1 MSLVS
6 SIRETGCFSKN
17 AELSLLDTSGTK
29 VLDWY
34 VCYFPR
40 EPYYWFAKYLEPGF
54 AHVELARPIQ
64 YGPAL
69 TDVVWLHLIP
79 TFETLDAEV
88 SLDPTP
94 PWVRCPSATIQR
106 VSVAK
111 RLGVMRSWW
120 DMGPPTCV
128 EFVKAALGI
137 SAFFVRT
144 PYQLYTHIAKRG
156 GVIKPR

>member
-1 MSLVS
+1 MSGKE
-6 SIRETGCFSKN
+6 I
-17 AELSLLDTSGTK
+17 ALSLLDVPRAK
-29 VLDWY
+29 IREWY

-40 EPYYWFAKYLEPGF
+40 EPYYWFAKYMKPGF

-64 YGPAL
+64 YGPQL
-69 TDVVWLHLIP
+69 SDTIWLHLIP

-94 PWVRCPSATIQR
+94 PWVRCPTATIQR

-111 RLGVMRSWW
+111 RLGTMRSWW

-128 EFVKAALGI
+128 EFAKAALGV

-144 PYQLYTHIAKRG
+144 PYQLYKHIQRRG
-156 GVIKPR
+156 GVIVSR